1 MTGRLPFLHYL
12 FQSAVGHFSRTQNSF
27 YLETKHRRPIIF
39 PPCGHV
45 IFSIFCVKQLTY
57 ANISRFTDCREP
69 YIYFHFQS
77 AFDKSTL
84 LIDSIQWLFSAVCLA
99 LNSGEETATSNRCY
113 LLYCFKLCLSNHAFM
128 KQHILPGGLTGL
140 KFIMKV
146 WRAGG
151 QVIILSKR
159 SSLQLRS
166 CLLLMNASLF
176 NQPSSSKNLPFLI
189 DTYKGAI
196 VFLSSLP
203 FGDPCS
209 LKLY

>member
-1 MTGRLPFLHYL
+1 MRPCNILYFLRETTHICKYLKIHRLSWAIYILPLSIGL
-12 FQSAVGHFSRTQNSF
+12 RQIDSF
-27 YLETKHRRPIIF
+27 
-39 PPCGHV
+39 
-45 IFSIFCVKQLTY
+45 
-57 ANISRFTDCREP
+57 
-69 YIYFHFQS
+69 
-77 AFDKSTL
+77 
-84 LIDSIQWLFSAVCLA
+84 IDSIQWLFSAVCLA
-99 LNSGEETATSNRCY
+99 LNAGEETATSNRCY
-113 LLYCFKLCLSNHAFM
+113 LLYCFKLCLSNHAFI

-203 FGDPCS
+203 FRDPCS

>member
-1 MTGRLPFLHYL
+1 MKI
-12 FQSAVGHFSRTQNSF
+12 SQNSQ
-27 YLETKHRRPIIF
+27 I
-39 PPCGHV
+39 V
-45 IFSIFCVKQLTY
+45 V
-57 ANISRFTDCREP
+57 SR
-69 YIYFHFQS
+69 IYFHFQS

-84 LIDSIQWLFSAVCLA
+84 LIDRIQWLFSAVCLA
-99 LNSGEETATSNRCY
+99 LNAGKETATSNRCY
-113 LLYCFKLCLSNHAFM
+113 LLYCFKLCLSNHTIITQF
-128 KQHILPGGLTGL
+128 HCPTILPGGLTGL